1 MGNQGICRIRAFPT
15 SRSLGSREIR
25 GGPPDPSTS
34 PEPAGQQRPTSYLAE
49 NTAGR
54 ACSRIAGMPRD
65 SHPHS
70 QSLFL
75 NTSDTMSWYLPQ
87 APGSAGLDT
96 EAAPAWGWLGDTLRA
111 LAVGAQLI
119 LRVEQG
125 LDPEG
130 WCRAGGQVIET
141 ARASLNVKQRHPRPR
156 SGGAA
161 LLGGRAEQGQAPSLG
176 SREEW
181 DAGLEKQ
188 QRQRFGPPPSPPAS
202 APNTI
207 IHRAPHTTVS
217 TGSRPLTSDERSRPC
232 TARRPL
238 QPARSRSHAHTIP
251 LVQAHVDRS
260 THAHSHKCPSRLLTA
275 MTHVSLCSD
284 ARVHVRFVRS
294 LMAAPLA
301 HTQCIHGHTCPAK
314 RVVLETAIH
323 RQIRK

>member
-1 MGNQGICRIRAFPT
+1 MALCEGPDQEGSREAPGLPSRLMGNQGICRIRAFPT

-125 LDPEG
+125 
-130 WCRAGGQVIET
+130 
-141 ARASLNVKQRHPRPR
+141 
-156 SGGAA
+156 
-161 LLGGRAEQGQAPSLG
+161 
-176 SREEW
+176 
-181 DAGLEKQ
+181 
-188 QRQRFGPPPSPPAS
+188 
-202 APNTI
+202 
-207 IHRAPHTTVS
+207 
-217 TGSRPLTSDERSRPC
+217 
-232 TARRPL
+232 RRP
-238 QPARSRSHAHTIP
+238 SHRNSKSK
-251 LVQAHVDRS
+251 LERQAE
-260 THAHSHKCPSRLLTA
+260 
-275 MTHVSLCSD
+275 
-284 ARVHVRFVRS
+284 
-294 LMAAPLA
+294 AP
-301 HTQCIHGHTCPAK
+301 
-314 RVVLETAIH
+314 
-323 RQIRK
+323 